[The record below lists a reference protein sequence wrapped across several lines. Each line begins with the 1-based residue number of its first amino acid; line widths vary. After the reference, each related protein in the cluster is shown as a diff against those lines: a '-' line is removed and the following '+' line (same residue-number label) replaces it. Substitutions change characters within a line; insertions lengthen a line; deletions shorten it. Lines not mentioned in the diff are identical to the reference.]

1 MKQGRATNSS
11 SKKQEK
17 GEKQILIG
25 ERVLETSKLK
35 L

>member
-11 SKKQEK
+11 SKKQGK